1 MIQTNWSNGFR
12 KDMTWSR
19 LPLTRN
25 RVKIHAFCNLNEL
38 DFVAGDSL
46 ELNLLLCNCLD
57 CKD

>member
-1 MIQTNWSNGFR
+1 MIQTNWNNGFR

-25 RVKIHAFCNLNEL
+25 RVKIHAFCNLSEL